1 MSLKW
6 KCKPNGDFAWR
17 LHPVELGVC
26 SKTELRAV
34 VISQRE
40 ARLNDSLGLVDVFA
54 HLDAIFCTVFREC
67 SWSVMHE
74 FSSVSSICHNFSETW
89 RKPIARVWEMRW
101 LMGGRS
107 ALKRTGRGIGCTEII
122 RNVHERLS
130 WGNSQTSW
138 QIVEIACCGNW
149 IVLNFDQFWNFAR
162 FYNFRNAWNWTA
174 LEIQKSWR
182 FRSSTLCC
190 VVNHKFRWN
199 RTLFPVKI
207 ADVEFLKRFFVLL
220 IRNWTL
226 SSAKIAHFEFLKF
239 L

>member
-1 MSLKW
+1 MRRNFHEGEIPTETYLRDGGGVLQNFFELVEYARCSEQLGR
-6 KCKPNGDFAWR
+6 PSQSPSSNLR
-17 LHPVELGVC
+17 L
-26 SKTELRAV
+26 AV
-34 VISQRE
+34 PKLSRS
-40 ARLNDSLGLVDVFA
+40 AL
-54 HLDAIFCTVFREC
+54 CTVNQRWEG
-67 SWSVMHE
+67 
-74 FSSVSSICHNFSETW
+74 SINYVNESLNFGGNLRYHTKTW

-162 FYNFRNAWNWTA
+162 FYNFRNAWNWA
-174 LEIQKSWR
+174 VLEIEKSWR

-190 VVNHKFRWN
+190 VVFTPIFATKSIPS
-199 RTLFPVKI
+199 TKSV
-207 ADVEFLKRFFVLL
+207 
-220 IRNWTL
+220 
-226 SSAKIAHFEFLKF
+226 
-239 L
+239 